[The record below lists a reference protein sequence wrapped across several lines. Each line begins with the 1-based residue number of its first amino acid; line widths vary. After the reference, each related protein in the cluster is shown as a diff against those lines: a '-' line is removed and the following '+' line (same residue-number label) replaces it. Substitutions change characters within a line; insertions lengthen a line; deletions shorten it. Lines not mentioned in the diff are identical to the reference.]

1 MEPRLLET
9 RGMGMTKRK
18 NLATEVG
25 LLLPRALGS
34 AVSPQRPVD
43 VVS

>member
-1 MEPRLLET
+1 
-9 RGMGMTKRK
+9 MTKRK